1 MIKLKDIYPPD
12 RFIYHIALSLQQ
24 PFSIDELHNAILEQQ
39 PEWTNRFLPHRC
51 KHYVK
56 QKMLKRTGHF
66 RNKRYFCLLTE
77 TDMMDATYIYSP
89 PLDVKNNPF
98 VCGL

>member
-12 RFIYHIALSLQQ
+12 RYIYRIAQTLPQ
-24 PFSIDELHNAILEQQ
+24 PFSVNELRDAILEQQ
-39 PEWTNRFLPHRC
+39 PEWTNRFLPYKC
-51 KHYVK
+51 KHYTK

-77 TDMMDATYIYSP
+77 TDMANATYVYSP
-89 PLDVKNNPF
+89 PLDVDKNPF

>member
-12 RFIYHIALSLQQ
+12 RYIYRQVQTLEQ
-24 PFSIDELHNAILEQQ
+24 PFSINELGDAIIEEH
-39 PEWTNRFLPHRC
+39 PEWTNRFLPYRC
-51 KHYVK
+51 KQYVK

-77 TDMMDATYIYSP
+77 TDMENATYIYSP